1 MRIYKVTG
9 YDLEYETSH
18 IALTR
23 EEAKSIA
30 EEMESEGIYRWVN
43 VTIKIVHTKKQIE
56 ALESYLASLG
66 Q

>member
-9 YDLEYETSH
+9 YGLEYETSH